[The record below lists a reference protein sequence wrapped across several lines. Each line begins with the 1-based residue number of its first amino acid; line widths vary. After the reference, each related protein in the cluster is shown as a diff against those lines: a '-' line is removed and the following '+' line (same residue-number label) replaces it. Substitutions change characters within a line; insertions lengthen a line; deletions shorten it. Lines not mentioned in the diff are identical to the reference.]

1 MLLSVLALVWFYKT
15 NVFNAYASI
24 EDDVVGAYSGSASV
38 EINNNKPMFNNED
51 ITTVSYE
58 KYGDLD
64 NLGRC
69 TIAMACIGMDLMP
82 TEERGSIGMI
92 KPIGWNQNKYPD
104 IVDSDPPYLY
114 NRCHMIGFQ
123 LTGENANEKKSYYG
137 HEIHECRGYA
147 TI

>member
-1 MLLSVLALVWFYKT
+1 M
-15 NVFNAYASI
+15 
-24 EDDVVGAYSGSASV
+24 